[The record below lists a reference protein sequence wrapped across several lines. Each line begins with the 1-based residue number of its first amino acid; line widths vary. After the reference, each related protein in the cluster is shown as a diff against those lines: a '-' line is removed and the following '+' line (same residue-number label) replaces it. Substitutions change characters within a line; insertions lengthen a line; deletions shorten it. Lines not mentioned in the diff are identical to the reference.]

1 MQLLRA
7 AQTPYVFITGSSIRQ
22 HWVRLKYIQEFVFD
36 INLFVI
42 KVAQQIGGE
51 RIIEKTVLGQSACLE
66 NEEGERE

>member
-1 MQLLRA
+1 M
-7 AQTPYVFITGSSIRQ
+7 GQ

-36 INLFVI
+36 TNLFVI

-51 RIIEKTVLGQSACLE
+51 RIIEKTVLGQSARLE